1 MNRKELSEQ
10 ALELIAARFKLLGEA
25 SRLKI
30 IIALEAGEQ
39 NVGQIVDAT
48 GLTQANAS
56 RHLSALTESGILARR
71 REGLNIYYEIADR
84 SIFDL
89 CESVCGSLQKR
100 LGAQAKVLG

>member
-39 NVGQIVDAT
+39 NVGQIVVAT